1 MSKNERMKAS
11 DVFRGTTP
19 FFGTKAGFD
28 EVFPEIEEI
37 EITVQETGYGV
48 IGDGIQVYR
57 KNQFGEYIDCSHR
70 RCYNGGFRIGSIIR
84 DMVRD
89 KAIEFNTSLDCK
101 GYEGSPKGR
110 KKYGNC
116 HNTFTIKVKIKYKE
130 SLGENKTP

>member
-1 MSKNERMKAS
+1 MFRNKPMKAS

-19 FFGTKAGFD
+19 FFGAKAGFD

-70 RCYNGGFRIGSIIR
+70 RCYNGGFQIGSILR
-84 DMVRD
+84 DMVKD
-89 KAIEFNTSLDCK
+89 KKVKLNVSLDCK
-101 GYEGSPKGR
+101 GYKGSPKGR
-110 KKYGNC
+110 IRYGRC
-116 HNTFTIKVKIKYKE
+116 FNTFTIQVKIKYKE
-130 SLGENKTP
+130 NLGKNKTP